1 MLDGRASVNIEELLL
16 ESGQLIQALTAKALV
31 SEPQLTLSAISAKI
45 GTGELHGSSEVL
57 YVPTQ
62 AKPYTL
68 TADLN
73 FTRVDPAF
81 FASKRSGA
89 APVQGQFDGIFALS
103 GAGQTLD
110 AAIEDSEASLRL
122 TGKDGILTAFEL
134 DNRSQLGLGIV
145 GILGQSLDRP
155 GITALSN
162 TIPYFK
168 DIRFDDFVLELN
180 RGADKR
186 VLIPQ
191 LKLTGDSLLI
201 DASGSVAASRW
212 SEVMDQPLDLAL
224 SLGAKGR
231 LTDYLETLQL
241 LQPTAAEDGFRRWN
255 QDVQLTGS
263 LADPNTDALMDIL
276 NTAARS
282 ALTKPQQSAPVP
294 AAPESN
300 KLPAE
305 LAPPLEGAP
314 PEQQPEAPKTKKQIK
329 EERRRDDVE
338 MGLDILNSLLGN

>member
-1 MLDGRASVNIEELLL
+1 M
-16 ESGQLIQALTAKALV
+16 
-31 SEPQLTLSAISAKI
+31 
-45 GTGELHGSSEVL
+45 
-57 YVPTQ
+57 
-62 AKPYTL
+62 
-68 TADLN
+68 
-73 FTRVDPAF
+73 
-81 FASKRSGA
+81 
-89 APVQGQFDGIFALS
+89 
-103 GAGQTLD
+103 
-110 AAIEDSEASLRL
+110 
-122 TGKDGILTAFEL
+122 
-134 DNRSQLGLGIV
+134 
-145 GILGQSLDRP
+145 
-155 GITALSN
+155 TALSK

-168 DIRFDDFVLELN
+168 DIRFDHFALELT

-212 SEVMDQPLDLAL
+212 SELMDQPLDLAL

-305 LAPPLEGAP
+305 LAPPLEGT
-314 PEQQPEAPKTKKQIK
+314 PEQQPEAPKTKKQTK